1 MKAMAPTINLMLVD
15 DHAMF
20 RQGLADALEETPGI
34 KVVGQCGT
42 SAEAL
47 RTLNETGATMVL
59 LDIGL
64 GAERALDFVANAKQ
78 TGFTGSILVVTAG
91 VSSQEAVQLV
101 QAGVAGIL
109 HKQHSAEVL
118 RAAIEQVAG
127 GQPYLERRYLAPL
140 FESVGAPER
149 KLTSRDKSVL
159 RLVAQGLTNRE
170 IGGQLGITETA
181 VKSALHELFKK
192 LGVRSRAQ
200 LVGVALEK
208 FRDQF

>member
-1 MKAMAPTINLMLVD
+1 MAPTINLMLVD

>member
-1 MKAMAPTINLMLVD
+1 MASTINLLLID

-20 RQGLADALEETPGI
+20 RQGLADALQETEGI
-34 KVVGQCGT
+34 RIVGQC
-42 SAEAL
+42 SSSSEAL
-47 RTLNETGATMVL
+47 KLLGECGATMIL

-64 GAERALDFVANAKQ
+64 GTERALDFVVKAKQ
-78 TGFTGSILVVTAG
+78 AGFEGSILVVTAG
-91 VSSQEAVQLV
+91 VSAQEAVQLV

-118 RAAIEQVAG
+118 RAAIEQVAQG
-127 GQPYLERRYLAPL
+127 LPYLEKRYLVPL
-140 FESVGAPER
+140 FESVGSTER
-149 KLTSRDKSVL
+149 KLTGRDKSVL
-159 RLVAQGLTNRE
+159 RLVAQGMTNRTIAE
-170 IGGQLGITETA
+170 QLEITETA

-208 FRDQF
+208 YRDQF